1 MALENKISF
10 EGRILGVQ
18 PRIRL
23 TRSFDQRHHSY
34 LGYMLRINGS
44 IGGETGD
51 FVIGIGKETEL
62 KYGIQADDNIRGKCA
77 HVEDP
82 RLESVMF
89 YKVSAIEIYNRA
101 VGTTQVHPPWYGV
114 PPALEVYRER
124 GHRRLDQKTY
134 NAKCTCCI
142 WGCLMPVEMIIDQWN
157 PTKRRYRLETF
168 CYGPKS
174 CIFYNTGRKRTVP
187 GRNQMS
193 WTEEDWIDED
203 ATSHRGIDE

>member
-1 MALENKISF
+1 MVLENKISF

-23 TRSFDQRHHSY
+23 LRSFDERHHAY
-34 LGYMLRINGS
+34 LGYTLRINGS
-44 IGGETGD
+44 VGGEKGD

-62 KYGIQADDNIRGKCA
+62 KYGIQVGDNIRGQCM

-82 RLESVMF
+82 RLESLMY
-89 YKVSAIEIYNRA
+89 YKVSKIELYNRA
-101 VGTTQVHPPWYGV
+101 VEITQGHPPWYGV

-134 NAKCTCCI
+134 DAKCTCCI
-142 WGCLMPVEMIIDQWN
+142 WGCLMPVEMIVDQWN
-157 PTKRRYRLETF
+157 PTRRRYRQETF

-174 CIFYNTGRKRTVP
+174 CIYYHAGRKRTVP
-187 GRNQMS
+187 GRNGMS
-193 WTEEDWIDED
+193 WTEEDWIDEES
-203 ATSHRGIDE
+203 TKHRNMDE